1 MNIKQLNQFAEKLY
15 EDKKYLDSLNQEIA
29 ENFYPERSSFT
40 YQRELGEEFAENLL
54 TSYPV
59 LVRRELADQTGSM
72 LRPVGQ
78 PWFEIIA
85 KDPERNKNDEAKRW
99 LEAATHIQRRAM
111 YDPVALFDRAT
122 KEGDNDFMSFG
133 QCSISSELVL
143 DHPGEGPHLLHRTWH
158 LRDMAWVE
166 NQFGQIGSRFRKWK
180 PTAMILNRLFPG
192 KVSKKVENMATGTGK
207 KPLTEVDVIHMVVE
221 ADLYDDINAGNK
233 PWVSIFYDR
242 THKHVIQQVPTYSWY
257 YNIPRFQTVSGSQY
271 AFSPATIVGLPDAR
285 LIQAMARTLLEAG
298 EKAVNPPMIATEDTV
313 RSDVSIYPG
322 GLTWVDQD
330 YDERLGDALRPISLD
345 IRGIPIGQDM
355 LDDVKTLLWNV
366 FYLNKLTFPQRTAEM
381 TAYEVSQRIQQYIRD
396 ALPLFGPMETDY
408 NGSLCELDFQL
419 LQRGGAFGSPFD
431 MPKALQGA
439 DVTFQF
445 TSPLHDAV
453 DAEKAQKFLEMRT
466 LLAEAVQMDQ
476 STLAIPDAKVAFRD
490 ALDAAGVPMDWIRS
504 EPTVRQIENAARA
517 QKESAELLETM
528 KTGSEVAVDTSQAVA
543 NLSQNTGA

>member
-1 MNIKQLNQFAEKLY
+1 MDIKQLNQFAEKLF

-29 ENFYPERSSFT
+29 ENFYPERSTFL
-40 YQRELGEEFAENLL
+40 YQRDLGEEFAENLL

-72 LRPVGQ
+72 LRPIDQ
-78 PWFEIIA
+78 QWFETIA
-85 KDPERNKNDEAKRW
+85 KDPDRNKDDEAKRW
-99 LEAATHIQRRAM
+99 LESATHIQRRAM
-111 YDPVALFDRAT
+111 YDPAALLERAT

-192 KVSKKVENMATGTGK
+192 RNSPKVERLATGTGK
-207 KPLTEVDVIHMVVE
+207 RPLTEIDVMHMVVE
-221 ADLYDDINAGNK
+221 ADLYDMKAGNK
-233 PWVSIFYDR
+233 PWISIFYDR
-242 THKHVIQQVPTYSWY
+242 THKHIIQAVPTYSWY

-298 EKAVNPPMIATEDTV
+298 EKAVNPPLISTEDTV
-313 RSDVSIYPG
+313 RSDVSVYPG
-322 GLTWVDQD
+322 GLTWVDMD
-330 YDERLGDALRPISLD
+330 YDEKLGEALRPMSLD
-345 IRGIPIGQDM
+345 IRGIPLGQDM
-355 LDDVKTLLWNV
+355 LTDVKQLLWNV
-366 FYLNKLTFPQRTAEM
+366 FYLNKLTFPTRTPEM

-396 ALPLFGPMETDY
+396 ALPLFSPMETEY
-408 NGSLCELDFQL
+408 NGSICELDFQL

-431 MPKALQGA
+431 MPKSLQGA

-445 TSPLHDAV
+445 SSPLHDAI
-453 DAEKAQKFLEMRT
+453 DAQKAQKFIEMRG

-476 STLAIPDAKVAFRD
+476 STLAIPDAKVAFRE
-490 ALDAAGVPMDWIRS
+490 ALDAAGIPMNWVRS
-504 EPTVRQIENAARA
+504 EPTVRQIEAATRA
-517 QKESAELLETM
+517 QKESQELLESM
-528 KTGSEVAVDTSQAVA
+528 KTGSEIVAETAQAASSVSQSNAA
-543 NLSQNTGA
+543 